1 MGDFTWPS
9 FVGFYSLA
17 QLSGKLCVYK
27 CTKGNPH
34 CVEYE
39 YSVPSRLNQLT
50 EMNLT
55 KTILPVFAAAL
66 MVVAACNAQDNK
78 SSNSK
83 MSSTIDSVSYGLGV
97 AIGNNLKSSGFD
109 SLKIDILAQAMNDVF
124 AGKASM
130 KQEDADRIIQG
141 YMMEKERAKGAGNAA
156 KGQAFLDEN
165 KGKPGVKVTE
175 SGLQYIVMKEGTGP
189 KPGLNDKVTTHYH
202 GTLIDG
208 SVFDSSV
215 ERGQPASFPVSGVIP
230 GWTEALQ
237 MMPVGSKWK
246 LFLPSNLAYGERGA
260 GGKIG
265 PNSVLVFEV
274 ELLSIDK

>member
-1 MGDFTWPS
+1 
-9 FVGFYSLA
+9 
-17 QLSGKLCVYK
+17 
-27 CTKGNPH
+27 
-34 CVEYE
+34 
-39 YSVPSRLNQLT
+39 
-50 EMNLT
+50 MNLT

-83 MSSTIDSVSYGLGV
+83 MSTTIDSVSYGLGV

-109 SLKIDILAQAMNDVF
+109 SLKIDILAQALNDVF

-141 YMMEKERAKGAGNAA
+141 FMMEKERAKGADNAA
-156 KGQAFLDEN
+156 KGQAYLDAN
-165 KGKPGVKVTE
+165 KSKPGVKVTA
-175 SGLQYIVMKEGTGP
+175 SGLQYIVMKEGSGA

-237 MMPVGSKWK
+237 MMSVGSKWK

>member
-1 MGDFTWPS
+1 
-9 FVGFYSLA
+9 
-17 QLSGKLCVYK
+17 
-27 CTKGNPH
+27 
-34 CVEYE
+34 
-39 YSVPSRLNQLT
+39 
-50 EMNLT
+50 MNL
-55 KTILPVFAAAL
+55 KKSLLPVLAAAF
-66 MVVAACNAQDNK
+66 MVASCNAQNK
-78 SSNSK
+78 KTDIK

-97 AIGNNLKSSGFD
+97 AIGNNLKNSGFD
-109 SLKIDILAQAMNDVF
+109 SVKVEIMSQALKEVF
-124 AGKASM
+124 EGKATM

-141 YMMEKERAKGAGNAA
+141 YMAEKEKMKGQENTAKG
-156 KGQAFLDEN
+156 KAFLDEN
-165 KGKPGVKVTE
+165 KKKPGVQTTA
-175 SGLQYIVMKEGTGP
+175 SGMQYIILKEGTGP

-208 SVFDSSV
+208 TVFDSSV

-246 LFLPSNLAYGERGA
+246 LFLPSELAYGERGA

-274 ELLSIDK
+274 ELISIDAAK